1 MKVITKNKLIPFYA
15 NPNSKNAINA
25 EMTFDSEN
33 NTLSAAYEVRI
44 QNLLFSCDSA
54 SQQNKTK
61 KYLRKDD
68 LWKTTCFEFFLK
80 NKSSNQYLEMNLSCN
95 KEWNLYLFKNYREL
109 DGGADLESLQPLSI
123 TWSDLT
129 SEDPNL
135 SFNQGFKLEIQFPLH
150 PLLKLIGAEQQWQ
163 FNITAVT
170 EYTDHT
176 KEYWAIQHAQRQ
188 PDFHDFGS
196 MLQFPDKLT

>member
-1 MKVITKNKLIPFYA
+1 
-15 NPNSKNAINA
+15 
-25 EMTFDSEN
+25 
-33 NTLSAAYEVRI
+33 
-44 QNLLFSCDSA
+44 
-54 SQQNKTK
+54 
-61 KYLRKDD
+61 
-68 LWKTTCFEFFLK
+68 
-80 NKSSNQYLEMNLSCN
+80 MNLSCN
-95 KEWNLYLFKNYREL
+95 KEWNLYLFKIIANWMVERIL
-109 DGGADLESLQPLSI
+109 NHCSRFPMI

-188 PDFHDFGS
+188 PDFYDFGS